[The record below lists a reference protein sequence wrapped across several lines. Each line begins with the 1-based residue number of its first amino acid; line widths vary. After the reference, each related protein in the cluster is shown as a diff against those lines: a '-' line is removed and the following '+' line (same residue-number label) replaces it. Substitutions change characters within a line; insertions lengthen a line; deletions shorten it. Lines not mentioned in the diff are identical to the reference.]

1 MQSSNQHN
9 PWRQRQDEF
18 YMEEP
23 GLVISVY
30 VEKAGREQVAS
41 YFLDFGIAFDK
52 CPHQKL
58 SVGE

>member
-1 MQSSNQHN
+1 MQSSNPHN

-30 VEKAGREQVAS
+30 VEKGGGGEDREEETS
-41 YFLDFGIAFDK
+41 PFLDFGIAFDK
-52 CPHQKL
+52 CSPK
-58 SVGE
+58 S